1 MRAVLLRRYFVL
13 FSFFYLNI
21 SISVLDQY
29 WIENKIFF
37 LYEWSGM
44 LPSPVN
50 AEDHEHVGGG
60 DEPPRPGHH
69 QHFADE
75 VPCVPL
81 AKKSYSKTFSKT
93 QIAEKSLTKVKV

>member
-1 MRAVLLRRYFVL
+1 MSILNNVFVFVSLSWSRRLNSPVNAEDHEYVVQVYRCTGVL
-13 FSFFYLNI
+13 
-21 SISVLDQY
+21 Q
-29 WIENKIFF
+29 
-37 LYEWSGM
+37 

-60 DEPPRPGHH
+60 NEPPRPGHH

-81 AKKSYSKTFSKT
+81 AKKSYNKTFSKT

>member
-1 MRAVLLRRYFVL
+1 MVWKASLTTSMLYICTGVQVYRYTGV
-13 FSFFYLNI
+13 
-21 SISVLDQY
+21 Q
-29 WIENKIFF
+29 
-37 LYEWSGM
+37 

-60 DEPPRPGHH
+60 NEPPRPGHH

-81 AKKSYSKTFSKT
+81 AKKSYNKTFSKT
-93 QIAEKSLTKVKV
+93 QIEEKSLTKVKV

>member
-1 MRAVLLRRYFVL
+1 MALNGIKIDLGISDTVFVFVSL
-13 FSFFYLNI
+13 S
-21 SISVLDQY
+21 
-29 WIENKIFF
+29 
-37 LYEWSGM
+37 WSGM

-81 AKKSYSKTFSKT
+81 AKKSYSKTFFKT